1 MKKLIFVLAIMA
13 ATDAHAWSTGD
24 MSPSVSACDQLAFN
38 GSAVENPNG
47 VTPLGL
53 SDLNPSEAL
62 PKCHAAHDEF
72 PGHLRTIYHLGRLY
86 SAAGNE
92 EQAIYY
98 LTLSAEGGFAV
109 AFNNLANLYDGSNGS
124 FGNDPI
130 RTRTYRQLG
139 CLQGNGPSCARLGDE
154 DPTYFS
160 RAFTQYE
167 ANCELD
173 HGTSCR
179 WAGHLL
185 NDTDKPIH
193 DDALSL
199 TFFERGC
206 ELEDANAC
214 ANIGLM
220 HLWRDVPGKNAT
232 VAIDRLSTACSSDI
246 NEAWACQNLGR
257 GYEDGEFGTPDYVAA
272 ADAYETGCNQGHA
285 KSCRWAGHLLNDTD
299 KPIHDDALSLTFF
312 ERGCELEDANACANI
327 GWMHLWRDV
336 PGKNATV
343 AIDRLSTACSSDIN
357 EAWACQNLGR
367 GYEDGEF
374 GDVDFEKAEFWF
386 NEGCT
391 QDDGGSCGDYGD
403 LLEDGDLGA
412 SDDSRAAVFFERGCE
427 LNSGWSCGRLAD
439 LHNDGDLGTPNMQLA
454 ESLFEKGC
462 NLDHAWSCG
471 NLGNILISERAAH
484 EEGITLLQK
493 GCDLNDSYSCKS
505 LGNYYNR
512 SGFVPRDLERA
523 ASLYE
528 FACQQDDEWACSSLG
543 YANEELGE
551 TAAAAI
557 ARLKACELGNAESC
571 ATYGISVFEA
581 GNIQRGIDFSI
592 RSLEEGNNYLIIN
605 MDNRN
610 AQPGSRRYLTAP
622 RYDGLRKGIQ
632 RHLRSRGLYNGSI
645 DGIFGPNMERSMR
658 ALCDC

>member
-173 HGTSCR
+173 HGT
-179 WAGHLL
+179 
-185 NDTDKPIH
+185 
-193 DDALSL
+193 
-199 TFFERGC
+199 
-206 ELEDANAC
+206 
-214 ANIGLM
+214 
-220 HLWRDVPGKNAT
+220 
-232 VAIDRLSTACSSDI
+232 
-246 NEAWACQNLGR
+246 
-257 GYEDGEFGTPDYVAA
+257 
-272 ADAYETGCNQGHA
+272 
-285 KSCRWAGHLLNDTD
+285 SCRWAGHLLNDTD